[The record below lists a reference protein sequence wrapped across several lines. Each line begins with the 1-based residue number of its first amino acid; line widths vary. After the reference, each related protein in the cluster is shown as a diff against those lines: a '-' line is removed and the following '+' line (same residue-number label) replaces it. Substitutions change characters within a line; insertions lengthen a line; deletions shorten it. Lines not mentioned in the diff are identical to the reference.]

1 MRRFFFILALVVVV
15 SPIWSAPGATHQQSA
30 TLLLEAAESTA
41 AAGQAPSVAGRSSGV
56 AGYYRF
62 PDIHGDTIIFA
73 AEGDLWITTAAGGVA
88 RRITT
93 HPSEE
98 TDPVIS
104 PDGTTLAFTARYEGP
119 AELYTMPLAGGV
131 PTRQTYE
138 SDSSVGTTWT
148 PDGKLVYTTGY
159 YATLPVPQLVAL
171 DLADHTRRRIPL
183 STASEATYD
192 DSGDTLFFVRP
203 AFHNNVTR
211 RYVGGTARDVWKFS
225 AGSVEA
231 IELTGDYEGESHS
244 PMYWD
249 GRVYFVTDRD
259 GTMNVWSMDT
269 NGGDL
274 RQHTEHSGWDLREP
288 ELSDGRI
295 VYQLGADLW
304 LHDIAADTS
313 RLIPITLASD
323 FDQLREKWE
332 NDPLQYLTSAH
343 LHPEGDSVVLTAR
356 GRVFV
361 APVGSGRLVRAVN
374 DEGVRYRDAVFMPD
388 GESLAGLSDA
398 SGEFEWVR
406 IPANGIGEPTPLSAN
421 GSVLRFAGTPSPN
434 GQWIAFDDM
443 NRDLSLLDVE
453 TGATRVISENREGIG
468 DMAWSP
474 DSRWLAYSMTAMN
487 SFRQIKLYN
496 VDTDTTTTVTSD
508 RTNSSSVAW
517 DPKGDFLYFVSDRNL
532 RSSVS
537 SPWGA
542 RAPEPYFADPIKIYE
557 VALRRGLRSPFRPD
571 DELAGDE
578 DRGNGRSG
586 RRSGSGN
593 ATEAGGD
600 GAGSAGAA
608 QGEETAAPAVEPV
621 DIDLDGIE
629 RRVREVP
636 VEPGNYS
643 GLQVNV
649 DAIFYISRQ
658 AGGGFGGGRGG
669 GGGTDLM
676 ALPFDSEDHEP
687 VTVVEGIRSA
697 EMSLDGDKILV
708 RRGNNFYVIDAR
720 AQAVGNRI
728 ADAQVDLEGWAFPM
742 DVREDWRQIVVDAW
756 RMERDYFYDP
766 GMHGVDWDGALQK
779 YLPLV
784 DRVTTRTELSDLI
797 GRFVGELSA
806 LHTSVRGGDVRT
818 GDDSVS
824 VPSLGARIF
833 RAPDLGGYRID
844 YIYRSDPDYP
854 DEMSPLADPYL
865 AIDEGDVITAING
878 IATLDVADIGA
889 LLRNQGGRQVL
900 LTLRPHATGDAGG
913 AGAASDAAEATA
925 GDGSG
930 GGDAA
935 TRDVIVVPINNE
947 RNLRYSDW
955 EYTRRL
961 AVEERGEGRIGY
973 VHLRAMGGNDIT
985 AWYRQFYP
993 VFNREGL
1000 IIDVR
1005 RNNGGN
1011 IDSFILEKLMRRAW
1025 MYWQE
1030 RVGQPTWNMQ
1040 FAFRG
1045 HMVIVVDQNTASD
1058 GEAIA
1063 EGFRRLGLGTV
1074 IGMRTWGGE
1083 VWLGSSNRLTDNGLA
1098 RAPSMGVYGEDRDW
1112 LIEQIG
1118 VIPDIIVDNPPHA
1131 TFGGA
1136 DAQLDTAIDYLLD
1149 KIATEPVPVPDP
1161 PAYPN
1166 LRFDYRRNREQGG
1179 RGGTGR

>member
-1 MRRFFFILALVVVV
+1 MRRLFLLLAFVFVV
-15 SPIWSAPGATHQQSA
+15 SPIWSAPGAAHQQAA
-30 TLLLEAAESTA
+30 TLLLEAAPLAT
-41 AAGQAPSVAGRSSGV
+41 AAGQAAGV

-62 PDIHGDTIIFA
+62 PEIHGDTIVFA
-73 AEGDLWITTAAGGVA
+73 AEGDLWITTVDGGVA
-88 RRITT
+88 QRITT

-104 PDGTTLAFTARYEGP
+104 PDGMTLAFTARYEGP

-171 DLADHTRRRIPL
+171 DLADHTRQRIPL

-203 AFHNNVTR
+203 AFHNNVTK
-211 RYVGGTARDVWKFS
+211 RYVGGTARDVWKFI
-225 AGSVEA
+225 AGSDEA

-244 PMYWD
+244 PMYED

-259 GTMNVWSMDT
+259 GTMNLWSMDT
-269 NGGDL
+269 NGNDL
-274 RQHTEHSGWDLREP
+274 RQHTEHSGWDLRGP
-288 ELSDGRI
+288 ELSNGRI

-304 LHDIAADTS
+304 LYEIATDTS

-332 NDPLQYLTSAH
+332 TDPLQYLTSAH

-361 APVGSGRLVRAVN
+361 APAGSGRLVRAVN
-374 DEGVRYRDAVFMPD
+374 DEGIRYRDVMFMPD

-406 IPANGIGEPTPLSAN
+406 IPANGIGEPTPLSDN
-421 GSVLRFAGTPSPN
+421 GSVLRFAGTPSPD
-434 GQWIAFDDM
+434 GRWIAFDDM
-443 NRDLSLLDVE
+443 NRDLSLLDTE
-453 TGATRVISENREGIG
+453 TGTVRVISENREGVG

-487 SFRQIKLYN
+487 SFRQVKLYN
-496 VDTDTTTTVTSD
+496 VDTETTTMVTSD

-517 DPKGDFLYFVSDRNL
+517 DPQGDFLYFVSDRNL
-532 RSSVS
+532 RSSVG

-571 DELAGDE
+571 DELAGDQ
-578 DRGNGRSG
+578 DRSVGRSD
-586 RRSGSGN
+586 RRGGSGN
-593 ATEAGGD
+593 AMEAGGNA
-600 GAGSAGAA
+600 AGSGGAA
-608 QGEETAAPAVEPV
+608 RDEEATGPAVQPV
-621 DIDLDGIE
+621 EIDLDGIE

-643 GLQVNV
+643 GLQVN
-649 DAIFYISRQ
+649 DTAIFYISRQ

-669 GGGTDLM
+669 GGGGTDLM
-676 ALPFDSEDHEP
+676 ALPFDSEDPEP

-720 AQAVGNRI
+720 AQTIGDRI
-728 ADAQVDLEGWAFPM
+728 NDAQVDLAGWAFSM
-742 DVREDWRQIVVDAW
+742 NVREDWRQIVVDAW

-824 VPSLGARIF
+824 VPSLGARIL
-833 RAPDLGGYRID
+833 REPDLGGYRID
-844 YIYRSDPDYP
+844 HIYRSDPDYP

-865 AIDEGDVITAING
+865 AIDEGDVITAVNG

-900 LTLRPHATGDAGG
+900 LTIRPGATNDAGNG
-913 AGAASDAAEATA
+913 TDGSSGASDTAEATT
-925 GDGSG
+925 GNGSG
-930 GGDAA
+930 AA
-935 TRDVIVVPINNE
+935 ETRDVIVVPINNE

-961 AVEERGEGRIGY
+961 AVEERGAGRIGY

-985 AWYRQFYP
+985 AWYRQLYP

-1166 LRFDYRRNREQGG
+1166 LRFDYRRNTGPSG
-1179 RGGTGR
+1179 RGGRR